1 MGGVTSSMAAKFT
14 FFPPNPPLYKL
25 VKGDLTGLLLLSPFP
40 HRENVEVRKL
50 RTRQGTEIV
59 AIYIRHPMAT
69 STLLY
74 THENAADLGQMYE
87 LFIELSI
94 HLRVILMGYYEFSYG
109 PFLPNLKLF
118 GALFLCFS
126 QFWHLGVQFCLLPQ
140 RLFPSLEVSH
150 KIFPSLTHS
159 LLAKPNQQIS
169 T

>member
-1 MGGVTSSMAAKFT
+1 MVAKFA
-14 FFPPNPPLYKL
+14 FFPPNPPSYKL
-25 VKGDLTGLLLLSPFP
+25 VKDDLTGLLLLSPFP
-40 HRENVEVRKL
+40 HSENVEVHKL
-50 RTRQGTEIV
+50 PTRRGTKIV

-74 THENAADLGQMYE
+74 THRNAADLGQMYE

-94 HLRVILMGYYEFSYG
+94 HLRVNLMGYYEFSYC

-118 GALFLCFS
+118 GALFLWFG

-150 KIFPSLTHS
+150 QIFPSLTHS
-159 LLAKPNQQIS
+159 LLVKPNQQIS